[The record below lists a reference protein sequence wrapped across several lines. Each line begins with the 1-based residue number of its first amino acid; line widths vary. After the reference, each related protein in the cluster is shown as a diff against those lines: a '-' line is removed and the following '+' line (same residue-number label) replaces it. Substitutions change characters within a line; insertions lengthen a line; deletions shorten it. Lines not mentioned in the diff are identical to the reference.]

1 MQALDRLF
9 LLRQSLFEYEE
20 ALGIRDYSEVEKSV
34 LEFIISENKTNI
46 SKIMKHPYFS
56 DVSLSTV
63 NRVVAKLQKEGRI
76 SSEQSSEDK
85 RKMNLSFCPS

>member
-9 LLRQSLFEYEE
+9 QLRQSLFEYED
-20 ALGIRDYSEVEKSV
+20 ALGIRDYSEVEKAI
-34 LEFIISENKTNI
+34 LEFIVSEDKTTI
-46 SKIMKHPYFS
+46 SKIMKHPYFA

-63 NRVVAKLQKEGRI
+63 NRVVAKLQHDGTI